1 MDILFLWI
9 LLGIVLLL
17 CIPVVLEL
25 KYHEDLMVWVKVLWF
40 RKQLLPAPV
49 KPKKQKKEQPK
60 PPAEK
65 KPKEEKDLS
74 FDFKEIW
81 KMAQEL
87 LPKLWRWVK
96 WLVGK
101 IKFYDLDI
109 GILVAR
115 GDAATTA
122 IALGQVQ
129 AYLHGVLGLL
139 RNFFDIRPRTLLVQP
154 DFTGDTDQHYVYFK
168 VRIIPIIVLI
178 AAVNILIAAF
188 GPVMQLIKGDKK
200 TTTTT
205 KEKDVQ

>member
-25 KYHEDLMVWVKVLWF
+25 RYYEEPMLWVKVLWF
-40 RKQLLPAPV
+40 RRQLLPAP
-49 KPKKQKKEQPK
+49 PK
-60 PPAEK
+60 PPKQKEEQPEPPAPK
-65 KPKEEKDLS
+65 KPKQDKDASLS
-74 FDFKEIW
+74 FKQIWQAAKEL
-81 KMAQEL
+81 M
-87 LPKLWRWVK
+87 PKLWRWVR

-101 IKFYDLDI
+101 ITFYDLDV

-115 GDAATTA
+115 GDAASTA
-122 IALGQVQ
+122 IALGQAQ

-139 RNFFDIRPRTLLVQP
+139 KNFFDIRPRTLSVQP
-154 DFTGDTDQHYVYFK
+154 DFMGETDQYYLYFK
-168 VRIIPIIVLI
+168 VRIIPLILLI

-188 GPVMQLIKGDKK
+188 GPVMQLIKGDKH
-200 TTTTT
+200 TT